1 MLNSSFKIPSH
12 VYKLVINE
20 GYRPLVTYVMIML
33 SARKIMSSYIHFAC
47 TAHFTGDD
55 DLIYWSAIAFVYVY
69 H

>member
-12 VYKLVINE
+12 VYKLVFNE
-20 GYRPLVTYVMIML
+20 GYGPLVTNVMIML
-33 SARKIMSSYIHFAC
+33 SAWKIMSSYPQFAC